1 MIEFFTFTCR
11 QVIVYEDDN
20 KTTLRKIYLNAREVK
35 QLAVTQEPLS
45 NYRRVVV
52 TYTNNFCETFMDV
65 VEEDIE
71 IVQQQG
77 EEYDI

>member
-1 MIEFFTFTCR
+1 MIEFFTFTYR

-20 KTTLRKIYLNAREVK
+20 KTALCKVYLNAKEVK
-35 QLAVTQEPLS
+35 QLAVIQEPL
-45 NYRRVVV
+45 NNFRRVVV
-52 TYTNNFCETFMDV
+52 TYINNSRETFMDV

-77 EEYDI
+77 E